1 MALSA
6 EEYLALI
13 TPTDADAAPTP
24 AQTET
29 TESVQAEDIIL
40 DSPDNNSTAGVPEAK
55 PTVKMPVPTTF
66 DSDYDLPPQE
76 LASLVYSGDCFYSNY
91 TNGRPNHWVVKRCSV
106 CHNFFKDECCQKPT
120 VWVAAEDDGKLTKA
134 GRQAAGL
141 EPIEPPK
148 TSEQKEQERITSWK
162 DQSFWGYFRGAD
174 ELSGSGKVEFL
185 IDGFL
190 MKGGVTFFGG
200 SPEGGKSLVAMSIAK
215 ALTTGEALFGKL
227 QVVEPCPVL
236 WLAAEGGDN
245 GLKIRLRN
253 FRITSDK
260 NRFICRTLSQGAML
274 RLDDPHIKELVEWMH
289 PVVILET
296 AVRFGEGNE
305 DSASDTNLLAGSIF
319 SLISYGARAVVAI
332 HHATKNLKQA
342 GTSLQT
348 ILRGSSDFG
357 ALADVVIA
365 VNRDERLYQYGT
377 GPNEIDLIS
386 CKGRDFTPAP
396 IRLAVTGRAPE
407 GTPLTAM
414 WKPGLI
420 SHIDQDGDLKWINK
434 GAAAGQTLQERLDR
448 LIQDDPTITLTRLIE
463 QTGGHE
469 WEVRTAIKNQGWSKP
484 AGRAKRGEP
493 NRWTKIVSIEKSERE
508 AANAG

>member
-1 MALSA
+1 MSELL
-6 EEYLALI
+6 EKQFFALI
-13 TPTDADAAPTP
+13 APTDAEP
-24 AQTET
+24 AQPASE
-29 TESVQAEDIIL
+29 Q
-40 DSPDNNSTAGVPEAK
+40 STADVPEAK
-55 PTVKMPVPTTF
+55 PRVELPTDAPVSSKF
-66 DSDYDLPPQE
+66 DLDYDLPPQE
-76 LASLVYSGDCFYSNY
+76 LASLVESGACFYSNY
-91 TNGRPNHWVVKRCSV
+91 KNGRPNHWVVKRCSV
-106 CHNFFKDECCQKPT
+106 CHNFNQDECCGRPT
-120 VWVAAEDDGKLTKA
+120 VWVAAENGGELTKA

-215 ALTTGEALFGKL
+215 ALTTGEPLFGKL

-274 RLDDPHIKELVEWMH
+274 RLDDPHIEELVRWMN

-305 DSASDTNLLAGSIF
+305 DSASDTNLLAGAIF

-407 GTPLTAM
+407 GTPATAM

-420 SHIDQDGDLKWINK
+420 SHIDQDGDLKWIDK
-434 GAAAGQTLQERLDR
+434 DSRQAAAEVTDKQTADYLESLVRET
-448 LIQDDPTITLTRLIE
+448 PTITLKELATRTS
-463 QTGGHE
+463 QTV
-469 WEVRTAIKNQGWSKP
+469 WAVNNTLKQRGWSKP
-484 AGRAKRGEP
+484 SGRAKKGQAHLWVKQPDGGRAEADMPFAREP
-493 NRWTKIVSIEKSERE
+493 VQ
-508 AANAG
+508 AVG